1 VKVLFIMNPLKA
13 LFGKEER
20 FLGLIE
26 ASAEEGWVSVQ
37 ELESLMSGSPAVAAL
52 SGLFQARER
61 ERQIDAELCELLC
74 QSKNTPLDRGDI
86 ELLARALGRIPR
98 GIKKFAERHQLY
110 AQRIAD
116 ASFATQL
123 QMLKSAVGIVRQ
135 MVRELHAGPRLDS
148 AKTHHDSLQRI
159 ESEADILFITSV
171 LALYQQRGDPV
182 RAIMLKDLYELMERA
197 IDRCRTTGN
206 IVLRIVLKTT

>member
-1 VKVLFIMNPLKA
+1 MNPLKA

-20 FLGLIE
+20 FLSLVE
-26 ASAEEGWVSVQ
+26 ASAEEGWVSIQ
-37 ELESLMSGSPAVAAL
+37 QLESLLSGPPAVASL
-52 SGLFQARER
+52 GKLFQARER

-110 AQRIAD
+110 AQRVAD
-116 ASFATQL
+116 VSFATQL
-123 QMLKSAVGIVRQ
+123 QMLKSAVSTVRE
-135 MVRELHAGPRLDS
+135 MVRELRAGPKLNS
-148 AKTHHDSLQRI
+148 AKMHHDRLQQV
-159 ESEADILFITSV
+159 ESEADELFINSV
-171 LALYQQRGDPV
+171 MALYQRRGDPV
-182 RAIMLKDLYELMERA
+182 QAIMLKDLYELLERA
-197 IDRCRTTGN
+197 VDRCRTTGN